1 MGQDRLARWVKNAVK
16 NEYYKLQSDEKSV
29 FWKIFQLHD
38 NKLFNTTLGIF
49 YE

>member
-1 MGQDRLARWVKNAVK
+1 MGQDRLALWVKDADK
-16 NEYYKLQSDEKSV
+16 NEYYKPQSDEKSV

-38 NKLFNTTLGIF
+38 NKLFNITFGIF